1 MHFTLREK
9 SFALKDGFFISK
21 YLIVATENHI
31 YKRLDLELH
40 LGIF

>member
-1 MHFTLREK
+1 MHFTLRQK

-21 YLIVATENHI
+21 YLLQRRII
-31 YKRLDLELH
+31 FIKGLDLELH